1 MTDNNLKMITING
14 KKYNNNITKLNLSD
28 NELTELPLEIINLT
42 RLKSFIYHTNPIENL
57 LNPIISRFI
66 ARIDKSN
73 NGTTNT
79 IYNNTQNVHSSS
91 IQQSIKDSIFNLM
104 KNYNNDYQ
112 LNIIT
117 NDILTQKTKEA
128 LIEYSNCTDIHS
140 IMGIT
145 FEELLKAVLIE
156 IDTLENKDEIFEIL
170 NQEMADSICKCFTGR
185 LSRLI
190 NCLNGFSD
198 KVCIQISTNEEIS
211 NIIIVLKNKIT
222 DTYELKKAIE
232 MEMTE
237 RGYDEATINEWVL
250 YVE

>member
-1 MTDNNLKMITING
+1 
-14 KKYNNNITKLNLSD
+14 
-28 NELTELPLEIINLT
+28 
-42 RLKSFIYHTNPIENL
+42 
-57 LNPIISRFI
+57 
-66 ARIDKSN
+66 
-73 NGTTNT
+73 
-79 IYNNTQNVHSSS
+79 
-91 IQQSIKDSIFNLM
+91 M
-104 KNYNNDYQ
+104 KNYNNDDYK
-112 LNIIT
+112 LNYLS
-117 NDILTQKTKEA
+117 NPILTQKTKEA
-128 LIEYSNCTDIHS
+128 LIEYSNCTEVHS

-198 KVCIQISTNEEIS
+198 KVSIQISTNEEIS
-211 NIIIVLKNKIT
+211 NIIIVLQNKIK

>member
-1 MTDNNLKMITING
+1 
-14 KKYNNNITKLNLSD
+14 
-28 NELTELPLEIINLT
+28 
-42 RLKSFIYHTNPIENL
+42 
-57 LNPIISRFI
+57 
-66 ARIDKSN
+66 
-73 NGTTNT
+73 
-79 IYNNTQNVHSSS
+79 
-91 IQQSIKDSIFNLM
+91 M
-104 KNYNNDYQ
+104 KNYNNKYQ
-112 LNIIT
+112 LNYLS
-117 NDILTQKTKEA
+117 NPILTQTTKEA

-198 KVCIQISTNEEIS
+198 KVSIQISTNEEIS

-222 DTYELKKAIE
+222 DTCELKKAIE

-237 RGYDEATINEWVL
+237 RGYDKETIDIWIG